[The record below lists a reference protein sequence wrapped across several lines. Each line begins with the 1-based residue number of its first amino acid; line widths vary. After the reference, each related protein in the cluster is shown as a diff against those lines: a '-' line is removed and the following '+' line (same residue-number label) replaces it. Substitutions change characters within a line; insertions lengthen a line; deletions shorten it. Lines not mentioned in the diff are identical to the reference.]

1 MSDGTQSSPS
11 SGLLGTFLKKL
22 IAGIAGLVVLA
33 MAAWLGIDRFI
44 QQPARRTQLAEDF
57 SATTTEYVEYAKK
70 AWLDVTQRGYDDTN
84 KSVNQRHWEDK
95 LWTQLQVLL
104 EKVERECTSRETQS
118 AIQHLKCANTKYYAF
133 YEVVEEEQPLSE
145 TVNRKRLQ
153 EDCGTT
159 SWPLLNEDISPTS
172 PALETTSS
180 KLYDA
185 LTRSRKKAVNAVNEC
200 AGL

>member
-11 SGLLGTFLKKL
+11 SGLLDTFLKKL

-44 QQPARRTQLAEDF
+44 QQPAERRELAKAF
-57 SATTTEYVEYAKK
+57 STTTIGYVEYAKK
-70 AWLDVTQRGYDDTN
+70 AWLDVTQRDHDDTN
-84 KSVNQRHWEDK
+84 KSENQRHWEDK
-95 LWTQLQVLL
+95 LWTQLRDLF
-104 EKVERECTSRETQS
+104 ERVERLCPYDTTRS

-133 YEVVEEEQPLSE
+133 YEVVEEDQPLSE
-145 TVNRKRLQ
+145 TVNPKRLQ

-159 SWPLLNEDISPTS
+159 SWPLLNEDISPKS
-172 PALETTSS
+172 PALQTTFL

-185 LTRSRKKAVNAVNEC
+185 LGRSRKQAVKAVNEC